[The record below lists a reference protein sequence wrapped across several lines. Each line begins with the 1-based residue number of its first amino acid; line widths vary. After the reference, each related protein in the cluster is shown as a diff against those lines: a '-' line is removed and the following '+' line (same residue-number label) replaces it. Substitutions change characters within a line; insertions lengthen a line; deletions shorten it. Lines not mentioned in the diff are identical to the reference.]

1 MFLFAVPPQINLT
14 TSTSS
19 NPQVII
25 GSSITIKCNVHGIP
39 SPKIQWLLNNQ
50 ALDARN
56 RRYRLHDDG
65 YQLEILSTEMS
76 DSGRYTCIAKNEAGI
91 VDRDF
96 DLDVLGEF
104 GISVPKVI
112 IQSNQINGLWQTRWS
127 NATHLKQKCRENKLN

>member
-1 MFLFAVPPQINLT
+1 MNLT

-25 GSSITIKCNVHGIP
+25 GSTITIKCNVHGVP
-39 SPKIQWLLNNQ
+39 SPKVQWLLNNQ

-56 RRYRLHDDG
+56 KRYRILDNG
-65 YQLEILSTEMS
+65 YQLEIANTEIS
-76 DSGRYTCIAKNEAGI
+76 DSGRYTCIAKNDAGI

-104 GISVPKVI
+104 SVKFALTSWIFPKVFKSTQLSQLLAHFDLSALRSFEFFQFI
-112 IQSNQINGLWQTRWS
+112 GQFT
-127 NATHLKQKCRENKLN
+127 

>member
-1 MFLFAVPPQINLT
+1 MLFVVPPQINLT

-25 GSSITIKCNVHGIP
+25 SSSITIKCNVHGIP
-39 SPKIQWLLNNQ
+39 SPKIQWLFNNQ

-56 RRYRLHDDG
+56 RRYRLHNDG
-65 YQLEILSTEMS
+65 YQLEIAGAELS

-104 GISVPKVI
+104 CTVVPQVI
-112 IQSNQINGLWQTRWS
+112 IQ
-127 NATHLKQKCRENKLN
+127 